1 MLERRIIKYL
11 KEWKEKDN
19 RKPFILRGARQ
30 VGKTFIIWEFGKRYF
45 KDVIY
50 LNMENPEHFNLFLK
64 DVSLEEFEK
73 IVEIKF
79 HKKITS
85 QSLVFIDEI
94 QNSPPLIRLL
104 RFFYEDKP
112 EIPVICAG
120 SLFKVKIEKEGLNLP
135 VGRVEYL
142 YLYPLDFF
150 EYLMAKNEDKLLE
163 FLKNIKVGERI
174 PEGIHKLAL
183 KLFYEYTMI
192 GGMPEVVNTYLNT
205 QSIEKAKKLC
215 SDIFTAYSE
224 DIYKYTS
231 FANAKYIN
239 YVIEKS
245 PLFCGEKIKYENFAG
260 SNFRSREIHKAFEL
274 LEKVKLLY
282 EVKATKSTQLP
293 LIPKLKRPKKL
304 IFLDVGLVNYKMGI
318 YSEYLNISDLNE
330 FYRGKISE
338 QIVVQNLIA
347 QYSYTEP
354 EIFYWAKEKPV
365 SRAEVDFCLAREEEI
380 LGIEVKSGI
389 SKKLK
394 SLFIFALEIKNSQP
408 LRIWPGEFKRE
419 MIEVENK
426 KINLISLPFYLVCR
440 VLEKDFLKKI

>member
-1 MLERRIIKYL
+1 
-11 KEWKEKDN
+11 
-19 RKPFILRGARQ
+19 
-30 VGKTFIIWEFGKRYF
+30 
-45 KDVIY
+45 
-50 LNMENPEHFNLFLK
+50 
-64 DVSLEEFEK
+64 
-73 IVEIKF
+73 
-79 HKKITS
+79 
-85 QSLVFIDEI
+85 
-94 QNSPPLIRLL
+94 
-104 RFFYEDKP
+104 
-112 EIPVICAG
+112 
-120 SLFKVKIEKEGLNLP
+120 
-135 VGRVEYL
+135 
-142 YLYPLDFF
+142 
-150 EYLMAKNEDKLLE
+150 
-163 FLKNIKVGERI
+163 
-174 PEGIHKLAL
+174 
-183 KLFYEYTMI
+183 
-192 GGMPEVVNTYLNT
+192 
-205 QSIEKAKKLC
+205 
-215 SDIFTAYSE
+215 
-224 DIYKYTS
+224 
-231 FANAKYIN
+231 
-239 YVIEKS
+239 
-245 PLFCGEKIKYENFAG
+245 YENFAG